1 MRRGWKIFWIVCG
14 VTAGIGL
21 ACCVAAWGL
30 GVTTEALHSRF
41 PNGIGFGVIHWD
53 DESEDAGE
61 YIAEDI
67 HQSFHEV
74 RKINAEIFAGEVEV
88 LTSDSEDIIVETDGI
103 SEKLGFRCYME
114 NNELK
119 LSTKKNL
126 THINHIGIGTIR
138 IYLPKEAKLGEVSL
152 DIGAG
157 TLYVEDVC
165 TESFSVDVGAG
176 EAEIDHFSAA
186 KVDLNCDTGSL
197 TARGSADLDM
207 EIECGVGEIQYTAEG
222 EEHEFNYDIEC
233 GIGEIICGE
242 NSYSGLS
249 VEKRI
254 DNGANKEM
262 QIECGVGNVT
272 VEFEE
277 MHHEE

>member
-1 MRRGWKIFWIVCG
+1 
-14 VTAGIGL
+14 
-21 ACCVAAWGL
+21 
-30 GVTTEALHSRF
+30 
-41 PNGIGFGVIHWD
+41 
-53 DESEDAGE
+53 
-61 YIAEDI
+61 
-67 HQSFHEV
+67 
-74 RKINAEIFAGEVEV
+74 
-88 LTSDSEDIIVETDGI
+88 
-103 SEKLGFRCYME
+103 ME

-207 EIECGVGEIQYTAEG
+207 VLVRFSTLQRGKKMNLIMILNVA
-222 EEHEFNYDIEC
+222 
-233 GIGEIICGE
+233 
-242 NSYSGLS
+242 L
-249 VEKRI
+249 EKLF
-254 DNGANKEM
+254 AVK
-262 QIECGVGNVT
+262 T
-272 VEFEE
+272 VILVCQ
-277 MHHEE
+277 